1 MPLQFLPL
9 QQRQKQTGQPLRS
22 PISEALTPRRTAGV
36 TGGATPSGKGFME
49 KAEERQALEDE
60 RKFQEKMMKL
70 QHEQGMEKMK
80 FAANIEEDAKKG
92 MTAGQVL
99 GQEPTAAAPAEAL
112 TKENMPEAAMQ
123 VWEFISTLEPE
134 SQKFFIQQ
142 LKQKEEPAG
151 YIEAAGKRVEVPGS
165 VGMYRYLVDQGLLD
179 PATDTVIEKGRE
191 FEKGTF
197 VLQPDGSAFN
207 TATGISVGG
216 KGDIPPDWGET
227 YTETLTEGLK
237 YIGEM
242 FDASWMQTMSTEDM
256 EKYIVTKKA
265 AYRDWIASRLF
276 SKGMT
281 DKAEINR
288 LADLA
293 VGSYKWE
300 KHIGEAKAREEG
312 TTTPPTA
319 TNRDLPYNEQSVI
332 GLREVFAAHPE
343 ALDDLDSYRDEWGD
357 ANVDAALKEETPV
370 PTTTPTTTTPTTLST
385 IQKKFQKESYG
396 KYKKL

>member
-1 MPLQFLPL
+1 MPLQWLPL

-36 TGGATPSGKGFME
+36 TMGATPSGKGFME

-99 GQEPTAAAPAEAL
+99 GQQPTAEPAPAL

-179 PATDTVIEKGRE
+179 PATDTVIEKERL

-197 VLQPDGSAFN
+197 TITEEGGKVYQLN
-207 TATGISVGG
+207 TATGERKQLGTVDEPEGVVNAINKQANSDALALAKTGEGISFEDAKHDALIDYGIDEEIAADMAKV
-216 KGDIPPDWGET
+216 KGIPKDPNKIPWYTNAINWIKSRGAKPTTKEDWE
-227 YTETLTEGLK
+227 
-237 YIGEM
+237 
-242 FDASWMQTMSTEDM
+242 
-256 EKYIVTKKA
+256 KA
-265 AYRDWIASRLF
+265 AGAGKVAF
-276 SKGMT
+276 
-281 DKAEINR
+281 
-288 LADLA
+288 
-293 VGSYKWE
+293 
-300 KHIGEAKAREEG
+300 
-312 TTTPPTA
+312 
-319 TNRDLPYNEQSVI
+319 NE
-332 GLREVFAAHPE
+332 
-343 ALDDLDSYRDEWGD
+343 
-357 ANVDAALKEETPV
+357 ANVTSLVPVISDDVTDAERAHLKGQGASDVDIDEA
-370 PTTTPTTTTPTTLST
+370 
-385 IQKKFQKESYG
+385 IRRKGIK
-396 KYKKL
+396 